1 MKKYYDLLD
10 VNKDTITR
18 KELRNKY
25 FKQALKY
32 HPDKNDDE
40 DSKEKFQEINEAY
53 EKIMKHH
60 NYYNNVDTSE
70 NNTLRSYSEILYE
83 FFTSVMQ
90 SDTIKE
96 LQSTI
101 LIKIVEYI
109 RENCE
114 NKALDIFEKFNKELF
129 NKAYNALYTQKDILN
144 INQDFFRKLEE
155 LYKTKTINDLL
166 IKIHPTIDDLLAFNL
181 YKLNENNSEYLIP
194 LWHHELVYDNNGYEL
209 TVQCLPKL
217 DNGVIIDDNNNIH
230 ICKEY
235 NLCDIWN
242 INIIDLEIGNK
253 TINIPRESLKLM
265 KKQTLIFHNIG
276 IPLINI
282 KNIYDVS
289 KRGNIYI
296 TINII

>member
-1 MKKYYDLLD
+1 MEKYYNLLD
-10 VNKDTITR
+10 VNKNTITR

-32 HPDKNDDE
+32 HPDKNHDE

-60 NYYNNVDTSE
+60 NYYSNVDISE

-83 FFTSVMQ
+83 FFKSVIQ

-114 NKALDIFEKFNKELF
+114 NKALNIFEKFNKDLF
-129 NKAYNALYTQKDILN
+129 NKAYNALYSQKDILN
-144 INQDFFRKLEE
+144 INEEFFKKLEE

-230 ICKEY
+230 IYKDY

-242 INIIDLEIGNK
+242 INSIDLEIGNK
-253 TINIPRESLKLM
+253 TINIPRDKLYLKPR
-265 KKQTLIFHNIG
+265 QTLIFHNIG
-276 IPLINI
+276 IPLINT

-289 KRGNIYI
+289 KKGNIYI